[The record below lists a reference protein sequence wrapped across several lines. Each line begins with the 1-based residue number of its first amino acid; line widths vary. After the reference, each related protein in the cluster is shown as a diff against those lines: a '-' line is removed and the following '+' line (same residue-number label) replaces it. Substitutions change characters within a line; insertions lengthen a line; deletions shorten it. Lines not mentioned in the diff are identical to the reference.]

1 MQRGMTRL
9 VRTQSCKRATSSL
22 APYKSSRVC
31 LCRVAELEGELC
43 NIRELV
49 VLLGKAMGRLPG
61 GQQLPSHDDPVW
73 LQLGPLGGVSFALD
87 TVIKH
92 TRVSTAVS
100 LSIHAAED
108 DYKGRRQYAMDSQCV
123 WSA

>member
-1 MQRGMTRL
+1 M
-9 VRTQSCKRATSSL
+9 
-22 APYKSSRVC
+22 Y
-31 LCRVAELEGELC
+31 RVAELEGELSH
-43 NIRELV
+43 IRELV

-92 TRVSTAVS
+92 TRVS
-100 LSIHAAED
+100 IP
-108 DYKGRRQYAMDSQCV
+108 C
-123 WSA
+123 